1 MSTPAQLSLFTLSGR
16 QRRDLALASQERRY
30 HDWLHEARL
39 VAARV
44 AWSNG
49 QVCADDVAHLPLPD
63 GASPNV
69 RGGLFNSPW
78 FEFCGFTR
86 SQRSEA
92 HHNRINAYRL
102 TAAGVAAMEAGR

>member
-1 MSTPAQLSLFTLSGR
+1 MTNQLALPGLTGLE
-16 QRRDLALASQERRY
+16 RRDSAHAAQERRY

-44 AWSNG
+44 AWRNG

-78 FEFCGFTR
+78 FEFAGFVR
-86 SQRSEA
+86 SQRPEA

-102 TAAGVAAMEAGR
+102 TAAGVAAMEALRR

>member
-1 MSTPAQLSLFTLSGR
+1 MTTQATLPGFTGR
-16 QRRDLALASQERRY
+16 QLRDLAITSQERRY

-78 FEFCGFTR
+78 FEFAGFVR
-86 SQRSEA
+86 SQRPEA

-102 TAAGVAAMEAGR
+102 TAAGVAAMEVGR